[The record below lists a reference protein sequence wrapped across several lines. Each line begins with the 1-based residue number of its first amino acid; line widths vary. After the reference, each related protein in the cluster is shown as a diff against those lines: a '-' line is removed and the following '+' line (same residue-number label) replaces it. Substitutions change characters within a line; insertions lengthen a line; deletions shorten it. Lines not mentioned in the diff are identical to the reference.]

1 MGHSLPLTKFPLLS
15 DKTEI
20 RSDTLVIYK
29 LKWFNWAECNLIW
42 NHTRD
47 FKIEQLIGWLI
58 LQEKLWSRIGCCVL
72 LIKSF
77 LVGWKKEAIWGKKWC
92 NTCIIHTTESQLD
105 CKDHQWFRHEC
116 NKGKSQHFSPLSSYN
131 LHNKD
136 VLDYKKIIKVYWMI
150 ENILFMKTYH
160 TCIAHLV
167 NVRQITMLSK

>member
-1 MGHSLPLTKFPLLS
+1 MLDRSLSTSDQVSTFVRQNRNVVRYLDCDCTEQSAIWSEIIHVISKLNNWLVNWLLQ
-15 DKTEI
+15 K
-20 RSDTLVIYK
+20 K
-29 LKWFNWAECNLIW
+29 PW
-42 NHTRD
+42 N
-47 FKIEQLIGWLI
+47 Q
-58 LQEKLWSRIGCCVL
+58 IGCCVL

-92 NTCIIHTTESQLD
+92 NSCIIHTDESQSD
-105 CKDHQWFRHEC
+105 CKDHQWFLNEC
-116 NKGKSQHFSPLSSYN
+116 SKGKSQHFSPLSSYN

-136 VLDYKKIIKVYWMI
+136 VLDYKKIIKVYWII